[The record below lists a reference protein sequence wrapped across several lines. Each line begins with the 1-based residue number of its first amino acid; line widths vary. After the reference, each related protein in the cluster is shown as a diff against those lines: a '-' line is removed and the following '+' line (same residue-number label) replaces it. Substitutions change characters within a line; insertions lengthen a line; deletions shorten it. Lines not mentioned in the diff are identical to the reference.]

1 MATGSLCAGRGG
13 RQGKFTD
20 GAEGLR
26 PALRRPDGACGRRGP
41 ELPGSPEPRSS
52 PRSPPSVPVLPDS
65 SSLGL
70 SGPPVS
76 PRALRPGH
84 AAPAEPAA
92 PGRRPRSAAADV
104 CGEQPGGTR
113 RGLPAAAWPRPR
125 VAGWTAA
132 VRQTKSGAAGTE
144 RRHSCTA
151 LPHSPAQRP
160 GPMPLKRPAQGPLL

>member
-52 PRSPPSVPVLPDS
+52 PRPPLPPRSPRLLVARALRA
-65 SSLGL
+65 
-70 SGPPVS
+70 PVS
-76 PRALRPGH
+76 PRTLRTGH

-104 CGEQPGGTR
+104 SREQRSPPGGTR
-113 RGLPAAAWPRPR
+113 RGAPRRSMAATPLLPAGRRRCDKPR
-125 VAGWTAA
+125 AGQRAPNVGTA
-132 VRQTKSGAAGTE
+132 V
-144 RRHSCTA
+144 
-151 LPHSPAQRP
+151 RP
-160 GPMPLKRPAQGPLL
+160 GPMPLKRPAQGPVL